1 MPLRYRLC
9 CLAALLCLTLSSTV
23 SIASRPGPTVTPV
36 LDQAIEK
43 LHFGPTSPQAT
54 CVIGE
59 KGAPAFSVN
68 YLLPPS
74 DAYYTL
80 LKINDCPG
88 CSGNILQLNT
98 AHFILSFPAACTIPV
113 SVAIVQ
119 SDGNSACPSP
129 IPNAKI
135 CPPLAYNVTV
145 PAAGTYDI
153 ALPLAG
159 GCCVGQDVFLEVNFL
174 QNGTC
179 TTLPRLITTGVCNPC
194 ESYNV
199 YPGGFDELCTDIG
212 FPGNPIMNVETVCCL
227 ATQGR
232 LGTWGALKLL
242 YR

>member
-23 SIASRPGPTVTPV
+23 SIASRSGPTVTPV

-54 CVIGE
+54 CVVGE
-59 KGAPAFSVN
+59 KGAPAFAVN

-88 CSGNILQLNT
+88 CSGDILQLNT
-98 AHFILSFPAACTIPV
+98 AHFILQFPTACTIPV
-113 SVAIVQ
+113 SVAIVK
-119 SDGNSACPSP
+119 SNGAACPAP
-129 IPNAKI
+129 IPTGVI
-135 CPPLAYNVTV
+135 CAPLTYNVTV

-174 QNGTC
+174 ANGTC
-179 TTLPRLITTGVCNPC
+179 ITLPRLVTTAVCNPC

-199 YPGGFDELCTDIG
+199 YPGGFDELCTAIG